1 MLWKKKILVV
11 DDEETICRMAKKI
24 LDLTGKYKVKIETN
38 SHAVLETA
46 RQFKPH
52 LVLLDIVMPDPEGHE
67 VNRQLL
73 RDSQLRGVPVVFMTG
88 IITDDEVD
96 GQLVTM
102 MAGRP
107 CLAKPITKDKLLR
120 CVKENLK

>member
-24 LDLTGKYKVKIETN
+24 LDLTGKYKVKIETD
-38 SHAVLETA
+38 SHAVLKTA

-52 LVLLDIVMPDPEGHE
+52 LILLDIVMPDPEGHE
-67 VNRQLL
+67 ISRQLL
-73 RDSQLRGVPVVFMTG
+73 HDSQLRGVPVVFMTG

-96 GQLVTM
+96 HQEKSM